1 MKLEELRN
9 QIVEYG
15 KKMFHSSLVSGTGGN
30 ISARDVDTG
39 LVVITPTS
47 IDYDKLSP
55 EDIPILDENGNLI
68 EGKYPPS
75 SETPMHTLVYRKR
88 KDVFAIVHTHSKF
101 ATAFSVA
108 LKEIPVVF
116 LDLVLFV
123 GGSVEVAEY
132 RRPGTIELGE
142 EGLRMLN
149 NNSSNAV
156 LLQNHGVLAI
166 GSSLKKAFSAAV
178 AVEDT
183 AEIYYRALALGK
195 YTVVP
200 EEDVKFLSKLI
211 P

>member
-1 MKLEELRN
+1 MKLEGLRN

-15 KKMFHSSLVSGTGGN
+15 KKMLHSSLVSGTWGN

-47 IDYDKLSP
+47 MDYEKLSS
-55 EDIPILDENGNLI
+55 EDIPVLDENGSLI

-75 SETPMHTLVYRKR
+75 SETPMHTLIYRKR

-101 ATAFSVA
+101 ATAFSVT
-108 LKEIPVVF
+108 LKEIPVVIV
-116 LDLVLFV
+116 DLALFV
-123 GGSVEVAEY
+123 GGSVEVAEF

-142 EGLRMLN
+142 EALRVLDN
-149 NNSSNAV
+149 SSSNAV
-156 LLQNHGVLAI
+156 LLPNHGVLTI
-166 GSSLKKAFSAAV
+166 GSSLKKAFSAAIS
-178 AVEDT
+178 VEDA
-183 AEIYYRALALGK
+183 AEVYYRALALGK